1 MTLFLVAVVALLLLI
16 LIGMPIAFS
25 LALVGVTGFALVRG
39 LEPAIIMVG
48 QVGLDAATNYN
59 FSVLPLF
66 VLMGNI
72 IGRTSLAQ
80 DLYAAAYAFFG
91 HRRGGLA
98 MASIGASGGF
108 AAISGSSYACA
119 ATMTGVSVPAMREYR
134 YDAGFGAASVAVG
147 GTLGVLIPPS
157 IGMVFYSLITGV
169 SLAQVMIAGIVPGLL
184 TIGLYMA
191 TVAVITRFRPDYGP
205 AGERSSWEE
214 RAKSLRGVWPILVLF
229 SLIIG
234 GIYLGAFTAMEAA
247 GVGAVG
253 ALVITALRGQLQLSM
268 LATVLTETVK
278 TSVSLFLVFFGAL
291 LFANFVTIIGVPAI
305 LLDFVSN
312 SGFSATTI
320 LVVTLLTYL
329 ALGCI
334 LESSSLLLLT
344 LPIFFPVVTG
354 VGFDPV
360 WFGIFVIVVAEI
372 GLITPPIGMN
382 VLVVGSMLPDVRV
395 QSIFRGIWPFLIA
408 DALRVALLI
417 LIPGIALLLPS
428 LMA

>member
-1 MTLFLVAVVALLLLI
+1 MSLFLLAVGALLLLI
-16 LIGMPIAFS
+16 LLGVPIAFG
-25 LALVGVTGFALVRG
+25 LAIVGVTGFALVRG

-66 VLMGNI
+66 VLMGNV
-72 IGRTSLAQ
+72 IGRTRLAR

-91 HRRGGLA
+91 HLRGGLA
-98 MASIGASGGF
+98 MATIGASGGF

-119 ATMTGVSVPAMREYR
+119 ATMTGVSVPAMRRYR
-134 YDAGFGAASVAVG
+134 YEPGFAAASVAVG

-169 SLAQVMIAGIVPGLL
+169 SLAKVMIAGIIPGLL
-184 TIGLYMA
+184 TIGLYIA
-191 TVAVITRFRPDYGP
+191 AIAAVTRLRPDYGP
-205 AGERSSWEE
+205 AGERSDWRE
-214 RAKSLRGVWPILVLF
+214 RADSLRGVWPILVLF

-234 GIYLGAFTAMEAA
+234 GIYLGVFTAMEAA

-253 ALVITALRGQLQLSM
+253 ALVISALRRQIDREALSV
-268 LATVLTETVK
+268 VLTETVK
-278 TSVSLFLVFFGAL
+278 TSVNLFLVFFGAL
-291 LFANFVTIIGVPAI
+291 LFSNLVTIVGVPTI
-305 LLDFVSN
+305 LLDFISS
-312 SGFSATTI
+312 SGLSAAAILGVT
-320 LVVTLLTYL
+320 LVVYL

-344 LPIFFPVVTG
+344 LPVFFPVLTG
-354 VGFDPV
+354 MGFDPV

-382 VLVVGSMLPDVRV
+382 VFVVGSMLPDVPV
-395 QSIFRGIWPFLIA
+395 QKIFRGLWPFLLA
-408 DALRVALLI
+408 DAARIALLI
-417 LIPGIALLLPS
+417 LFPGLALLLPG
-428 LMA
+428 LMT